1 MQVGLRLGQSQRC
14 LGSFEQGRLNCATR
28 LLSHVRYFLM
38 RVFGVDWNIGKGVFI
53 LNIFYYYYLLG
64 IQISVTN
71 VNINLSQDN
80 RVKDSLKSCQKVKLA
95 LLS

>member
-28 LLSHVRYFLM
+28 LLSHVRYF
-38 RVFGVDWNIGKGVFI
+38 
-53 LNIFYYYYLLG
+53 YYYYLLV

-80 RVKDSLKSCQKVKLA
+80 RVKDSLKSCQKSQISAIELNLKDDHF
-95 LLS
+95 S